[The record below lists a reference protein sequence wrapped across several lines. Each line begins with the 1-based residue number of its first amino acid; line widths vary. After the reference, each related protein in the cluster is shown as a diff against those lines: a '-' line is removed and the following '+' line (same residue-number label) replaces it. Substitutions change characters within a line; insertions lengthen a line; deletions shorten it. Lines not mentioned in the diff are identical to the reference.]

1 MTKVNA
7 QSAAGL
13 KTSEKI
19 FVSELEMGAPIMPM
33 RASNLKFTVM
43 IGGALASQLMN
54 NQFLGM
60 ECGGVPCKGSDAIPP
75 KNNFNNDK
83 GMIKLWLSGKRF

>member
-13 KTSEKI
+13 ETSEKT
-19 FVSELEMGAPIMPM
+19 FVSELEMEEPIMPM
-33 RASNLKFTVM
+33 RASNLKSIVM

-54 NQFLGM
+54 NPFLGM
-60 ECGGVPCKGSDAIPP
+60 DAAVYLAKGPTLFHQKIILI
-75 KNNFNNDK
+75 
-83 GMIKLWLSGKRF
+83 MIKELLNYG